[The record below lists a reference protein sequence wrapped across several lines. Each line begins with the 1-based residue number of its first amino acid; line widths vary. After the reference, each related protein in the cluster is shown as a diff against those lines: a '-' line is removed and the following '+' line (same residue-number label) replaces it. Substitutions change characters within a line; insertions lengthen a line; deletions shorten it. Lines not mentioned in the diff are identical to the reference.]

1 MFNSQF
7 DLNYFI
13 LMIILRHGGEWPDWG
28 NPFGQVIAGA
38 AIGKIA
44 ENVRD
49 EQMRMQLSKIA
60 VEIINNNAGRI
71 IERK

>member
-28 NPFGQVIAGA
+28 NPFGQILAGA

-44 ENVRD
+44 EQIRD
-49 EQMRMQLSKIA
+49 EQLRVQLNKIA
-60 VEIINNNAGRI
+60 VEVINGQAGRMLQ
-71 IERK
+71 K